1 MLFSHWA
8 RGRLHS
14 WTSGTLVWNIF
25 QFFSLLAS
33 LPFSW
38 GARAWHS
45 SVVLL
50 ASAAELVAPTLF
62 FFPPDKLAQGCLLCL
77 RHFGHVL
84 TAVRPKHGA
93 VAGVCSFLKCHAVL
107 RACVHISF
115 SFFFFGFSGRNLW
128 QCAGKRRLCGER
140 RNKCWAWLCSRGKTT
155 FLHYIFVFQLH
166 WQHLISH
173 RGYLI
178 CCFINLA
185 DFPLDILAILI
196 CLTTTHDTVIQK
208 NRY

>member
-38 GARAWHS
+38 RARAWHS
-45 SVVLL
+45 PVVLL

-115 SFFFFGFSGRNLW
+115 SFFFF
-128 QCAGKRRLCGER
+128 
-140 RNKCWAWLCSRGKTT
+140 
-155 FLHYIFVFQLH
+155 VFQAEIFGSVLG
-166 WQHLISH
+166 
-173 RGYLI
+173 RGACVVREETNAEPDYAAEAKPHFCIIYLYFSYI
-178 CCFINLA
+178 GN
-185 DFPLDILAILI
+185 IL
-196 CLTTTHDTVIQK
+196 
-208 NRY
+208 